1 MQLTERRKLFD
12 ENPAPVYER
21 AILTF
26 HGIDG
31 YDVYNCSIPF
41 TVNGRQFI
49 YGRVEKRGEW
59 ARSRTMLFEN
69 TGRDDWT
76 RITNS
81 MIYQTEDPNIA
92 VIGGEIVLGCIFV
105 MYTGKN
111 MGSFYNMFYHGSD
124 LEDLYYFTTGPA
136 NMKDIR
142 LVELADHR
150 IGVFSRPRN
159 QEIIEKFGSE
169 SQIGFAVIDRL
180 SDLDGNVIA
189 NAPYIPGIFGEG
201 EWGGCNQA
209 YLLSSG
215 KIGVIG
221 HKCYQTGLPGEKGV
235 STYLNIAFV
244 FDPETHTV
252 LDEKILA
259 TAKSYPAHVPKKP
272 HLVDCAFTSGIVM
285 RPDGRAD
292 LYSGLG
298 DTCEGRITIDNP
310 FAGFGSI
317 VTPAGI

>member
-1 MQLTERRKLFD
+1 MEKQERP
-12 ENPAPVYER
+12 EAQE
-21 AILTF
+21 ILACETAL
-26 HGIDG
+26 ILEEKE
-31 YDVYNCSIPF
+31 
-41 TVNGRQFI
+41 
-49 YGRVEKRGEW
+49 EKREP
-59 ARSRTMLFEN
+59 
-69 TGRDDWT
+69 
-76 RITNS
+76 I
-81 MIYQTEDPNIA
+81 
-92 VIGGEIVLGCIFV
+92 
-105 MYTGKN
+105 
-111 MGSFYNMFYHGSD
+111 
-124 LEDLYYFTTGPA
+124 PA
-136 NMKDIR
+136 DGT
-142 LVELADHR
+142 D
-150 IGVFSRPRN
+150 FW
-159 QEIIEKFGSE
+159 
-169 SQIGFAVIDRL
+169 FAVIYTIL
-180 SDLDGNVIA
+180 GYS
-189 NAPYIPGIFGEG
+189 F
-201 EWGGCNQA
+201 A

-244 FDPETHTV
+244 FDPETHPV